1 MCKLHIFFK
10 KGEIFPF
17 TNQVLRQK
25 CRFDTLDK
33 TCNWFLA
40 VVHNCDYN
48 FVRYEILKILRSHN
62 PS

>member
-40 VVHNCDYN
+40 VVHNCDLQ
-48 FVRYEILKILRSHN
+48 FCTLRDFKDT
-62 PS
+62 